1 MLNEKSASMYVC
13 VFTSWTIFCRCFC
26 LRCWHSNTSYTWNT
40 TPAYKTHYYPTWGGI
55 LAGVCSALL
64 SIRTLASR
72 RHRWPTRMLRLH
84 HCLSLSNTAVCLVL
98 SLYLSAPPIARDIY
112 FIYIFPMQRVQWKGL
127 ASHASASELISQGNH
142 WLVLNFAAIAP
153 SSGFALQSWKWPS
166 AGNSARSSPVW
177 YVNS

>member
-1 MLNEKSASMYVC
+1 MLNERSASMYVC

-112 FIYIFPMQRVQWKGL
+112 FIYIFPMQRVREK
-127 ASHASASELISQGNH
+127 ASLHTPQPQSWSLKEIIDQYWTLPPSPPP
-142 WLVLNFAAIAP
+142 LVLHY
-153 SSGFALQSWKWPS
+153 
-166 AGNSARSSPVW
+166 SPGSDPQLVILL
-177 YVNS
+177 VLHRFGM